1 MSGRIIRGVSNAH
14 AAACQSRGRRELA
27 QIQREDTRHFTEITT
42 ALRNAEH
49 IPPERIADYLKLIST
64 THERCNDH
72 GQKKSNYQRFCHGHQ
87 TG

>member
-14 AAACQSRGRRELA
+14 TAACQSRARRELA
-27 QIQREDTRHFTEITT
+27 QIQREDTRRFTEITS

-49 IPPERIADYLKLIST
+49 IPPERIADYLNQFQPPAKGVT
-64 THERCNDH
+64 TMAR
-72 GQKKSNYQRFCHGHQ
+72 KSPIIRDSVTIT